1 MGLFAPAET
10 DAPKDTGID
19 TIINKLKILVHDL
32 DLSEDEIPVSFFCFF
47 CGLNLTFM

>member
-19 TIINKLKILVHDL
+19 TIINKLKTLVNDL
-32 DLSEDEIPVSFFCFF
+32 DFSEDEMPVSFFL
-47 CGLNLTFM
+47 CGLNLSFM